1 MGPNLA
7 LYFTMSCMS
16 TVGFG
21 NIASTTF
28 AEKVFGVCIMI
39 ISALLY
45 AAIFGHMTTIIQVPS
60 SSFIVNKLAKKEAQ
74 TSQPSYYFL
83 FLHSILAN
91 DKQHTTVLQQLYRF
105 YYCIDLTDDISIRL
119 TLTDITKWSAM
130 FGVSSLFCSSDVFF
144 IFAQEFLLS
153 TAFF

>member
-1 MGPNLA
+1 MEPNLA

-60 SSFIVNKLAKKEAQ
+60 SFIVKKLAKKEAQ

-91 DKQHTTVLQQLYRF
+91 DKQHTTVLQQTS
-105 YYCIDLTDDISIRL
+105 IIVSIIALT
-119 TLTDITKWSAM
+119 
-130 FGVSSLFCSSDVFF
+130 
-144 IFAQEFLLS
+144 
-153 TAFF
+153 

>member
-1 MGPNLA
+1 MGSNLA

-45 AAIFGHMTTIIQVPS
+45 AAIFGHMTTIIQVPL
-60 SSFIVNKLAKKEAQ
+60 SFIDKKLAKKEA
-74 TSQPSYYFL
+74 L
-83 FLHSILAN
+83 ILPP
-91 DKQHTTVLQQLYRF
+91 
-105 YYCIDLTDDISIRL
+105 
-119 TLTDITKWSAM
+119 
-130 FGVSSLFCSSDVFF
+130 
-144 IFAQEFLLS
+144 IFAFNFS
-153 TAFF
+153 K